1 MTSFLFQFQFSQKI
15 SQFSISKFTK
25 ILRQHTP
32 FLSQRNVW
40 YLVLLFPFLIRFS
53 SCGDV
58 PCHFLAIFYSLY
70 VDILDLFGCCILVE
84 LLQSLPV
91 GLYQSLFFVCFLSWT
106 KPMVFILSGFF
117 LFSFS
122 YLSVVILSEFV
133 CCSWTY
139 AKFATVF
146 ILSGIGF
153 AKKCSLKVCVTV
165 FILLGFVVAIQ
176 VLYTV
181 VVWYLWSQ

>member
-15 SQFSISKFTK
+15 SHFSIAKFTK
-25 ILRQHTP
+25 ILRQHTCFFVPKKCLILGPVLSFLDQIFVMWRCSMP
-32 FLSQRNVW
+32 FFIHYMLT
-40 YLVLLFPFLIRFS
+40 FLICLDAAYLLNF
-53 SCGDV
+53 CKV
-58 PCHFLAIFYSLY
+58 CQLVF
-70 VDILDLFGCCILVE
+70 ILSE
-84 LLQSLPV
+84 
-91 GLYQSLFFVCFLSWT
+91 FVFCFLSWT
-106 KPMVFILSGFF
+106 KPMVFILSGLF

-153 AKKCSLKVCVTV
+153 AKKCSLKVCATV

-176 VLYTV
+176 VRYTV

>member
-25 ILRQHTP
+25 ILRQHTCFFVPKKCLILGPVLSFLDQIFVMWRCSMP
-32 FLSQRNVW
+32 FFIHYMLT
-40 YLVLLFPFLIRFS
+40 FLI
-53 SCGDV
+53 C
-58 PCHFLAIFYSLY
+58 
-70 VDILDLFGCCILVE
+70 LDAAY
-84 LLQSLPV
+84 LLN
-91 GLYQSLFFVCFLSWT
+91 FCKVCQL
-106 KPMVFILSGFF
+106 VFILSGFVFDF
-117 LFSFS
+117 LSWAVS
-122 YLSVVILSEFV
+122 ILSEFV

-153 AKKCSLKVCVTV
+153 AKKCSLKVCATV